1 MSGYVK
7 KFKVKDQDRDKSNK
21 FTSFCID
28 DEKLLEKYKL
38 IWIKLE
44 DLKNIEV
51 NNLPVYHDRFIKTK
65 VKTYSDKVYTKVY
78 TKVYSKVYTKA
89 AVECKFF
96 TVIST
101 DFLIAYKINY

>member
-1 MSGYVK
+1 MLRNLKLKIKTEIKTINS
-7 KFKVKDQDRDKSNK
+7 RHH
-21 FTSFCID
+21 CID
-28 DEKLLEKYKL
+28 DGKLLEKYKL

-65 VKTYSDKVYTKVY
+65 FKTYSDKVYTKFY
-78 TKVYSKVYTKA
+78 TKVHTKVYTKDV
-89 AVECKFF
+89 VECKFF

-101 DFLIAYKINY
+101 DFLIAYKMNY